1 MKKIS
6 LFLLLFS
13 FVLYAQEEVFL
24 GGIVRTDTSQKNI
37 HLVLTSHEFV
47 DGFEIISDVL
57 KKQEIK
63 ASFFFT
69 GDFYRQPEFSPIIK
83 SLKNDGHYLG
93 AHSDKHLLYC
103 AWEKRDSTLVTK
115 DEFINDVLNNYAE
128 MENFGITKENA
139 PYYLPPYEWYN
150 SEISGWTEEL
160 GLKLVNFTPGTS
172 SNQDWTIP
180 SLGEKYLSSDTIYN
194 RIMAYEKKD
203 PVGLNGFILLIH
215 FGTHPER
222 TDKFYFRLDE
232 LVTSLKQKG
241 YSFKLLNESLN

>member
-6 LFLLLFS
+6 LFLLLFNIA
-13 FVLYAQEEVFL
+13 LYAQEEVFL
-24 GGIVRTDTSQKNI
+24 GGIVRMDTSQKNI

-47 DGFEIISDVL
+47 DGFEIISNVL
-57 KKQEIK
+57 KKQDIK

-69 GDFYRQPEFSPIIK
+69 GDFYRQPEFNPIIN

-103 AWEKRDSTLVTK
+103 SWEKRDSTLVTK